1 VLAAQPDRTQLERV
15 FGTIEERAA
24 HLHAFID
31 GYARFAKL
39 PRPRPAAVAW
49 APFLA
54 RLRGTVQFSLRAA
67 VPEQEGWF
75 DAGQL
80 EQVLINLVKNAHES
94 GSPSVEVALELE
106 RRGGGVELRVLDRG
120 AGMPEAVLQ
129 QALLPFYS
137 TKPSGTGLGLT
148 LSREIAEAHGG
159 RLTVAPRDGG
169 GTLVSVWLPDAPG
182 VA

>member
-1 VLAAQPDRTQLERV
+1 
-15 FGTIEERAA
+15 
-24 HLHAFID
+24 
-31 GYARFAKL
+31 
-39 PRPRPAAVAW
+39 
-49 APFLA
+49 
-54 RLRGTVQFSLRAA
+54 
-67 VPEQEGWF
+67 VPEAEGWF

-94 GSPSVEVALELE
+94 GSPSVEVVLELE
-106 RRGGGVELRVLDRG
+106 VRGGGVELRVVDRG
-120 AGMPEAVLQ
+120 AGMSEAVLQ

-169 GTLVSVWLPDAPG
+169 GTVVSVWLPEAPRAG
-182 VA
+182 